1 MKGASVRSRDMDLSP
16 QLLREVEFREKWR
29 GYSAD
34 DVDEFLEQVAAGVE
48 RLQAQ
53 LREADERATRAE
65 RRVLETSDD
74 DVRRAL
80 VLAQRTADA
89 ALAEAREEADRRVAA
104 AEEQARALRVDAE
117 ERAAVELRELAA
129 RRAELEADV
138 SALASYVRE
147 HRAKLADELRGQLEW
162 LKAPGRLA
170 LPEPPVPV
178 AEPAPAA
185 EVESQLDPEA
195 EDAPAA
201 DPAPAALAANG
212 SGAAPEAAKEPSGP
226 IPLPGADDGGPPT
239 QGMPLPLVD
248 LDADDD
254 EADVPSLRPPN
265 SGRTID
271 VREIRS
277 RHAAL
282 DTAAEGDPFLAELR
296 RAVVDDDDDPGPR
309 SALEGPDLVDAELLP
324 QRRRMRRRRP
334 AV

>member
-1 MKGASVRSRDMDLSP
+1 MDLSP

-185 EVESQLDPEA
+185 EAEIELDPAA
-195 EDAPAA
+195 EVAPAA
-201 DPAPAALAANG
+201 EPAPDEVAANG
-212 SGAAPEAAKEPSGP
+212 SGGAPEAAKEPSGP

-248 LDADDD
+248 LDADEDDD
-254 EADVPSLRPPN
+254 EVDVPSLRPPN

-296 RAVVDDDDDPGPR
+296 RAVVDDDDDDPGPR

-324 QRRRMRRRRP
+324 ERRLRRRRR

>member
-1 MKGASVRSRDMDLSP
+1 M
-16 QLLREVEFREKWR
+16 
-29 GYSAD
+29 
-34 DVDEFLEQVAAGVE
+34 AAGVE
-48 RLQAQ
+48 QLQAR
-53 LREADERATRAE
+53 LSEADERATRAE

-89 ALAEAREEADRRVAA
+89 ALIEAQEEADRRVAA
-104 AEEQARALRVDAE
+104 AEEQARAVRVDAE

-138 SALASYVRE
+138 SALTSYVRD

-178 AEPAPAA
+178 AEPAPTIAA
-185 EVESQLDPEA
+185 PLA
-195 EDAPAA
+195 EAPAA
-201 DPAPAALAANG
+201 DAPPPPPTDIAPGDADDAAGDESN
-212 SGAAPEAAKEPSGP
+212 GAAAEEARDPSGP

-239 QGMPLPLVD
+239 QGMPLPLAD
-248 LDADDD
+248 LDDD
-254 EADVPSLRPPN
+254 EQDDVPSLRPPN

-271 VREIRS
+271 VREVRS

-296 RAVVDDDDDPGPR
+296 RAMVDDDDDEGAGR
-309 SALEGPDLVDAELLP
+309 SAALETPDLVDADVLP
-324 QRRRMRRRRP
+324 ERRLRRRRRP

>member
-1 MKGASVRSRDMDLSP
+1 MDVSP

-34 DVDEFLEQVAAGVE
+34 EVDEFLERVATGVE
-48 RLQAQ
+48 QLQAS

-89 ALAEAREEADRRVAA
+89 ALTEAREEADRRVAA

-138 SALASYVRE
+138 SALTAYVRE

-178 AEPAPAA
+178 APPEPVPTEAVAA
-185 EVESQLDPEA
+185 IDLDLDLEA
-195 EDAPAA
+195 EAE
-201 DPAPAALAANG
+201 
-212 SGAAPEAAKEPSGP
+212 AAPEPVAEAAPEPVAATGDGTPPQAAEEPSGP

-239 QGMPLPLVD
+239 QGMPLPLAD
-248 LDADDD
+248 LDDDD

-271 VREIRS
+271 VRDIRS

-296 RAVVDDDDDPGPR
+296 RAVVDDDDDDDGPR
-309 SALEGPDLVDAELLP
+309 SSLEGPDLVDAELLP
-324 QRRRMRRRRP
+324 ERRRLRRRRP